1 MSPKEFKQYLLQE
14 LTENSAGSYLSY
26 LRTCT
31 SEELPSLQLSSGVN
45 FLDKICNECNAQSD
59 PMDKFNIVQG
69 YISELSGLIDSSWKV
84 DEELTKKRMNIRS
97 ALRSLS
103 NYATS
108 GIVRIDGIR
117 PLTNYFPT
125 IGDFVRFVI
134 AECFIFSEHDMRNRF
149 TDLTNNMKNGIAVP
163 SRLSTKG
170 DLYNGH
176 SPKRG
181 EKGVTYNDG
190 TCSVLVDIDSNG
202 NAAVDKLLKDLT
214 GFYMKNR
221 KNRKSNFINYNISHI
236 WGRAFDP
243 RYFTSLWNIA
253 LVPSFANSVLDK
265 PESLNGSYT
274 IGAYLLNTLKAV
286 LYKL

>member
-1 MSPKEFKQYLLQE
+1 
-14 LTENSAGSYLSY
+14 
-26 LRTCT
+26 
-31 SEELPSLQLSSGVN
+31 
-45 FLDKICNECNAQSD
+45 
-59 PMDKFNIVQG
+59 
-69 YISELSGLIDSSWKV
+69 
-84 DEELTKKRMNIRS
+84 
-97 ALRSLS
+97 
-103 NYATS
+103 
-108 GIVRIDGIR
+108 
-117 PLTNYFPT
+117 
-125 IGDFVRFVI
+125 
-134 AECFIFSEHDMRNRF
+134 MRNRF

-170 DLYNGH
+170 NLYNGC

-243 RYFTSLWNIA
+243 RYFTNLWNIA

-286 LYKL
+286 LYKYYKMSGLNWTGLPLNVCPYYNPQYVIHGKYQIYVFNYQKKGTFSPVCVIV